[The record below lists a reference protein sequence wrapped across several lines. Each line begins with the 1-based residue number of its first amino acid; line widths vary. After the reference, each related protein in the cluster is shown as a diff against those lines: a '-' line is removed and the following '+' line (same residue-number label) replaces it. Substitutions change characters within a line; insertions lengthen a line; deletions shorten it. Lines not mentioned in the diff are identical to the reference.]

1 MTLNSGEISRMDL
14 YLVILMTQL
23 YWVDII
29 SLFLY
34 YNLFNTITR
43 SLLIK
48 WICCTCEV
56 ELSCGL
62 LVTSLAGRFYTEL
75 FDLLHRCVFSEKMC
89 FNIRIDLFFAYFQQ
103 PLQNFWPLHKLC
115 FVVLLVFFPSFV
127 AFLLSTFNIYIY
139 NINNTDS
146 RIFD

>member
-14 YLVILMTQL
+14 YLVSLMTQL

-34 YNLFNTITR
+34 YNLFNTNTR

-75 FDLLHRCVFSEKMC
+75 FDSLHRCVFSEKMC
-89 FNIRIDLFFAYFQQ
+89 FNIRIDLFFAYLFFSTT
-103 PLQNFWPLHKLC
+103 PAKLLTSAQ
-115 FVVLLVFFPSFV
+115 VVFCCAFVFFPIICGLPSV
-127 AFLLSTFNIYIY
+127 YIQHIYLQHKQY
-139 NINNTDS
+139 
-146 RIFD
+146 